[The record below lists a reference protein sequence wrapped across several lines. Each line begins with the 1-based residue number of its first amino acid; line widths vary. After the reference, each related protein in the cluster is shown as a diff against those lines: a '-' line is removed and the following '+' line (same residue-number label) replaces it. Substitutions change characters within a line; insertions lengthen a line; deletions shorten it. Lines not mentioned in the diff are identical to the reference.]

1 MAILKYGDYISEKV
15 VYELL
20 LESKV
25 VYSKKFI
32 NLLNKMKANK
42 LATQLLSLYSKDVD
56 GVTQNYIDVTD
67 LKDAVSFTPDRK
79 VQELTKDKP
88 ETWVITESGKYLTTS
103 DRNNKIFE
111 ALGYDKVKYGCWDPS
126 SGTIGTI
133 LSETVSRSSGKIY
146 VMFQEY
152 KDTDPKIGVINK
164 EALEPS
170 DADDIRVWSTSR
182 NNIKIGRLVRAILTV
197 AKIPFVD
204 KDIEDFTN
212 QYKATYDFAAD
223 VLKQFDVVKGDKI
236 AYWYYQ
242 DRYVEGGGT
251 LNNSCM
257 AEVDDDYFNI
267 YTQNSQVSLVI
278 LYDDNGNIEDGK
290 YTDKLIKG
298 RAILWECEI
307 DGEKA
312 TFMDRIYTANDSDTD
327 LFKQFAEKNGWW
339 YKNSQSMEPNETFT
353 DGTTKKR
360 ARIVVRLNDADWSEY
375 PYCDTMC
382 YIFLDSNIAS
392 NKFYLDDS
400 ENEEADR
407 LLRDTGGE
415 YESAYD
421 MEN

>member
-1 MAILKYGDYISEKV
+1 MSILKYGDYISEKV
-15 VYELL
+15 VYDLL

-25 VYSKKFI
+25 IYSKKFI
-32 NLLNKMKANK
+32 NLLTKMKANK
-42 LATQLLSLYSKDVD
+42 LASQLLNLYSKDVD
-56 GVTQNYIDVTD
+56 GVVQNYIDVTD
-67 LKDAVSFTPDRK
+67 QKDAVSFTPDRK
-79 VQELTKDKP
+79 AKELNGGKP
-88 ETWVITESGKYLTTS
+88 ETWKVINSGRYLTKS

-111 ALGYDKVKYGCWDPS
+111 SLGYDKEKYQCWAPNT
-126 SGTIGTI
+126 GELGTI
-133 LSETVSRSSGKIY
+133 LSETVSRLSGKIY

-152 KDTDPKIGVINK
+152 KDTDPRIGVINK
-164 EALEPS
+164 EALELS
-170 DADDIRVWSTSR
+170 DTDDVRVWSTSR

-212 QYKATYDFAAD
+212 QYKATFDFAAD
-223 VLKQFDVVKGDKI
+223 VLKQFDIVKGGKI
-236 AYWYYQ
+236 AYWYSESN
-242 DRYVEGGGT
+242 YVDGGGT

-257 AEVDDDYFNI
+257 ADVSEDFFDI
-267 YTQNSQVSLVI
+267 YTQNPQVSLVI
-278 LYDDNGNIEDGK
+278 LYGDEGTIVEDK
-290 YTDKLIKG
+290 YQASLIKG
-298 RAILWECEI
+298 RALLWECEI

-312 TFMDRIYTANDSDTD
+312 TLMDRIYTANDSDTD

-360 ARIVVRLNDADWSEY
+360 ARVIVRLDNVNWDEY

-382 YIFLDSNIAS
+382 YIFDDSNIAS

-400 ENEEADR
+400 EDEEADR
-407 LLRDTGGE
+407 LLRDTEGE

-421 MEN
+421 ME